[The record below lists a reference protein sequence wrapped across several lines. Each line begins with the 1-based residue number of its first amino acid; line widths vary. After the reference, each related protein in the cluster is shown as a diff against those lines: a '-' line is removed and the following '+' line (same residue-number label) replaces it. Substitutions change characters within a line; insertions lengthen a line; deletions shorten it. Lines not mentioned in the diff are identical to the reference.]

1 MSEKK
6 ATAELTDGEI
16 VGLQESGAGGD
27 HGGPPRRAKAF
38 WPSAK
43 RLLGLFRTERL
54 GLVLVFGMV
63 LVAVVLNVWAPHV
76 LGKAMD
82 AIFGGL
88 ISGQMPAG
96 TSREQVI
103 AGMRA
108 QGQDQAA
115 EMLSGMDFVPGQGID
130 FEHLGRLILI
140 VLAMYVVAQTF
151 MWLQGRVL
159 NDLVMRIVYLLRQ
172 DIEAKLNRLPLS
184 HFDTRQRG
192 DLISRTTNDVDNVQ
206 QAMQQAFSSLFLSVL
221 TVIGIVGMMFWLSWQ
236 LALIALIAL
245 PVAGVVVG
253 VIGKRSQQLFTAQW
267 RETGRLNGHIEESF
281 TGHELVTVFGR
292 QEDMADRFDERNEA
306 MYEASFKAQFFSGM
320 IMPIMQW
327 VNWLG
332 YVGIAVVGG
341 LRVANGQMTLGA
353 VTAFIQYSREFN
365 QPLGQVAGMANMLIS
380 GVASAE
386 RIFEL
391 LDEPEETEDA
401 LHADPSGQAGGQ
413 GEAGAVVGKP
423 VEVQAGGDRLT
434 NDSGVERDG
443 FPNESTAER
452 DGFPNESTAE
462 RDGFPN
468 ESTVERDGFPNE
480 STAERDGFPNESTAE
495 RDGFPNES
503 GEGVSGRVEFEHVA
517 FSYTPQKPL
526 IRDLNLVAEPGQT
539 VAIVGPTGAGKT
551 TLVNLLMRF
560 YDVDGGR
567 ILLDG
572 QDIAGMP
579 RRQLRARTGMVLQD
593 AVLFGGTIRENIR
606 YGRLDATD
614 DEVLEAAK
622 ATYVDRFVHT
632 LPDGYDTVIEQDAAN
647 VSAGERQLITIARAF
662 LAQPDLLILDE
673 ATSSVD
679 TRTEVLV
686 QEAMAA
692 LRSNRTSFVIA
703 HRLSTIR
710 DADVIL
716 VMEHGDIV
724 EQGSHEQLLAAGGAY
739 ARLYRSQ
746 FQGAAVDGADGA
758 DGVS

>member
-1 MSEKK
+1 MSEH
-6 ATAELTDGEI
+6 LTDEEI
-16 VGLQESGAGGD
+16 LEIQEQGATDDWG
-27 HGGPPRRAKAF
+27 GGPARKAKAF

-43 RLLGLFRTERL
+43 RLMSLFRTEKL
-54 GLVLVFGMV
+54 GLVVVALMV

-76 LGKAMD
+76 LGRAMD
-82 AIFGGL
+82 VIFGGVV
-88 ISGQMPAG
+88 SAQMPG
-96 TSREQVI
+96 GLSREQVI
-103 AGMRA
+103 DGLRA
-108 QGQDQAA
+108 QGEDQAA
-115 EMLSGMDFVPGQGID
+115 EMLSGMAFTPGEGID
-130 FEHLGRLILI
+130 FTELGRLILI
-140 VLAMYVVAQTF
+140 VLAMYLVAQLF

-159 NDLVMRIVYLLRQ
+159 NDLVMRLVFRLRE
-172 DIEAKLNRLPLS
+172 DIEAKINRLPLS
-184 HFDTRQRG
+184 YFDRGQRG
-192 DLISRTTNDVDNVQ
+192 DLLSRATNDVDNVQ
-206 QAMQQAFSSLFLSVL
+206 QALQQAFASLVYSAL

-253 VIGKRSQQLFTAQW
+253 VIGKKSQALFSAQW

-292 QEDMADRFDERNEA
+292 QRDMAARFDERNEEL
-306 MYEASFKAQFFSGM
+306 YEAAFTAQFYSGM

-365 QPLGQVAGMANMLIS
+365 QPLGQIAGMSNMLIS

-391 LDEPEETEDA
+391 LDEPEETPDG
-401 LHADPSGQAGGQ
+401 D
-413 GEAGAVVGKP
+413 VVAHLP
-423 VEVQAGGDRLT
+423 RPL
-434 NDSGVERDG
+434 R
-443 FPNESTAER
+443 
-452 DGFPNESTAE
+452 
-462 RDGFPN
+462 
-468 ESTVERDGFPNE
+468 
-480 STAERDGFPNESTAE
+480 
-495 RDGFPNES
+495 
-503 GEGVSGRVEFEHVA
+503 GRVEFEHVR
-517 FSYTPQKPL
+517 FSYTPEKPL
-526 IRDLNLVAEPGQT
+526 ITDLNFVAEPGQT

-551 TLVNLLMRF
+551 TLVNLIMRF
-560 YDVDGGR
+560 YEVDGGR

-572 QDIAGMP
+572 VDTRTVSRGE
-579 RRQLRARTGMVLQD
+579 LRAATGMVLQD

-614 DEVLEAAK
+614 EEVVAAAK

-662 LAQPDLLILDE
+662 LAQPSLLILDE

-686 QEAMAA
+686 QGAMAA
-692 LRSNRTSFVIA
+692 LRSDRTSFVIA

-716 VMEHGDIV
+716 VMEDGDIV
-724 EQGSHEQLLAAGGAY
+724 EQGSHDQLLAARGAY
-739 ARLYRSQ
+739 FRLYRSQ
-746 FQGAAVDGADGA
+746 FQGGEQAEEQDDDGAPAAREDA
-758 DGVS
+758 R